1 MKFEYFPDEI
11 ATALCE
17 YTNIT
22 YKGVYDNCVGALYDL
37 KAICEN
43 KYNAEYFRDM
53 YRVLEKFV
61 EVRENEIK

>member
-1 MKFEYFPDEI
+1 MNFKYFPDEI

-17 YTNIT
+17 YANIT
-22 YKGVYDNCVGALYDL
+22 DKETYDNCIGALYNL

-43 KYNAEYFRDM
+43 RYNAEYFRDM
-53 YRVLEKFV
+53 YKKIKKFV

>member
-1 MKFEYFPDEI
+1 MKFEYFTDEI

-22 YKGVYDNCVGALYDL
+22 DKETYDNCISALYDL

-43 KYNAEYFRDM
+43 RYNPEYFRDM

-61 EVRENEIK
+61 EVRENETK

>member
-17 YTNIT
+17 YTNVTDKEI
-22 YKGVYDNCVGALYDL
+22 YDNCIGALYDL

-43 KYNAEYFRDM
+43 RYNAEYFRDM
-53 YRVLEKFV
+53 YKVLEKFV
-61 EVRENEIK
+61 EVKMNEAK

>member
-11 ATALCE
+11 AIALCE
-17 YTNIT
+17 YTHIT
-22 YKGVYDNCVGALYDL
+22 DKEIYDNCIGALYDL

-43 KYNAEYFRDM
+43 RYNAEYFRNM

-61 EVRENEIK
+61 EVRENETK